1 MKHTIDRIT
10 NHDQKARGAA
20 VVWFYD
26 EKRRVRPCK
35 QLRVQGRQAFRQA
48 VRQSG
53 NQAIRQSGNQAIR
66 QFCGRLADT
75 KMHAT
80 GCIAVTCIFY

>member
-1 MKHTIDRIT
+1 MEHTIDRIT

-35 QLRVQGRQAFRQA
+35 QLRVQGRQAFRQ
-48 VRQSG
+48 VLRYSG
-53 NQAIRQSGNQAIR
+53 TQASR
-66 QFCGRLADT
+66 
-75 KMHAT
+75 
-80 GCIAVTCIFY
+80 

>member
-35 QLRVQGRQAFRQA
+35 QLRVQGRLAFRQ
-48 VRQSG
+48 VLRYSG
-53 NQAIRQSGNQAIR
+53 KQVIR
-66 QFCGRLADT
+66 
-75 KMHAT
+75 
-80 GCIAVTCIFY
+80 